1 MSVIMPVWLE
11 LQEFIVRKYKKT
23 SIDVFVSFVFFLGV
37 KQKSIFCRK
46 ITT

>member
-23 SIDVFVSFVFFLGV
+23 SIDVFVLFVF
-37 KQKSIFCRK
+37 SWE
-46 ITT
+46 